1 MKKNKDI
8 ILIVEGMDCTN
19 CALGI
24 KKQLEKKGLEQ
35 VDVNFATSE
44 VRFSNATDE
53 EIKEAK
59 NKINSM
65 GYKVTADLTKEE
77 PAEKKGMSGIEKKF
91 YFSLLFTIPLLS
103 TMFLPFGFLHNPYLQ
118 LALCLPVYMIG
129 IWHFGRSAYFSI
141 RSGVPNMDVLIALG
155 SSAAFFYSL
164 SGTLLNLGHDYQFY
178 ETSASIISLIFLGN
192 MLEHLSVKKT
202 TTAIDELIKLQKV
215 KAKVITYSGNKEV
228 IQEMEASKIRT
239 GDILLMNSG
248 DQIAADGEITWGEGV
263 VDESVVTGESIPV
276 EKKTGNRV
284 VGGTLLS
291 SGNIKVRTTAIGN
304 QSVLGQ
310 IIELVKN
317 AQQDKPQ
324 LQTLADKIS
333 VVFVPVVIFLSIL
346 TFVINYFVFDI
357 ELKFSLLRSIAVLV
371 IACPCA
377 LGLAIPTAVI
387 VGIGRVAK
395 QGILIKGASTM
406 QKLCDVKNIVFDKT
420 GTLTTGNFKISNCK
434 TYGISEQ
441 EARSILLSLE
451 RFSTHPIAVSLVNEL
466 KNESVIEL
474 LDIEER
480 KGIGISA
487 KDKNGNSYTA
497 GSYREAQHL
506 TKEDQHNVY
515 LIQNNKLMA
524 TFDTEDEIKSEASE
538 TIDFL
543 KSNGFKT
550 ILLSGDKKVK
560 CDALALKLKIDDVFA
575 EKLPAEK
582 LQIIDELQRN
592 EGVAMVGDGIN
603 DAPALAKATVGI
615 SLSNA
620 TQIAIKSAQV
630 ILLNGKLTLL
640 KQAYLISKNTM
651 TVIKQNLF
659 WAFFYNVIAIPIAA
673 SGLLNPMIA
682 AASMALSD
690 VIVVLNSLR
699 LRTKKL
705 R

>member
-1 MKKNKDI
+1 MKKTKDI
-8 ILIVEGMDCTN
+8 VLIVEGMDCTN

-53 EIKEAK
+53 EIEEAK
-59 NKINSM
+59 NRINSM

-77 PAEKKGMSGIEKKF
+77 PLEEKGMSSIEKKF

-118 LALCLPVYMIG
+118 LALCLPVYMVGIG
-129 IWHFGRSAYFSI
+129 HFGRSAYFSI

-164 SGTLLNLGHDYQFY
+164 TGTLMNLGHDYQFY

-228 IQEMEASKIRT
+228 IQETEASKIRT
-239 GDILLMNSG
+239 GDILLINSG
-248 DQIAADGEITWGEGV
+248 DQIAADGEIIWGGGV
-263 VDESVVTGESIPV
+263 IDESMVTGESLPV
-276 EKKTGNRV
+276 EKISGNQV

-333 VVFVPVVIFLSIL
+333 VVFVPVVILLSIL

-357 ELKFSLLRSIAVLV
+357 ELKFSLLRCIAVLV

-420 GTLTTGNFKISNCK
+420 GTLTTGNFKISNSK
-434 TYGISEQ
+434 TYGIGEQ

-451 RFSTHPIAVSLVNEL
+451 RYSTHPIAVSLVNEL
-466 KNESVIEL
+466 KDEPVIEL

-506 TKEDQHNVY
+506 TNEDQHNVY
-515 LIQNNKLMA
+515 LIQNNKLVA
-524 TFDTEDEIKSEASE
+524 TFDTEDEIKPEALE

-543 KSNGFKT
+543 KSNGFNT

-582 LQIIDELQRN
+582 LQVIDELERR

-603 DAPALAKATVGI
+603 DAPALSKATVGI

-630 ILLNGKLTLL
+630 VLLNGKLSLL

-673 SGLLNPMIA
+673 VGLLNPMIA

-699 LRTKKL
+699 LRT
-705 R
+705 

>member
-77 PAEKKGMSGIEKKF
+77 PAEKKGMSSIEKKF

-103 TMFLPFGFLHNPYLQ
+103 TMFLPFAFLHNPYLQ

-515 LIQNNKLMA
+515 LIQNNKLVA

-699 LRTKKL
+699 LRMKKL
-705 R
+705 K